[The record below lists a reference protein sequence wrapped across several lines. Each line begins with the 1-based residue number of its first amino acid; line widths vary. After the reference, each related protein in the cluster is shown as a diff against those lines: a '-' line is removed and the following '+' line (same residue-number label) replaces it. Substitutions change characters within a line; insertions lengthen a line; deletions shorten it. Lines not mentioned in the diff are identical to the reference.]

1 MFRRRP
7 SRFGEGF
14 YTPFRERLALSGHCA
29 RWNESRARGCAST
42 IREQLRSA
50 TRLGRM
56 RVLAREFAGDVRSL
70 WRYGAP
76 FPTFL
81 KLIGT
86 LILCLLV
93 VLPLVYPV
101 FVVAITYFT
110 YESLF
115 LSWWLDEP
123 GRFMPTAIARRAISA
138 AFRPAS
144 TPDVWKVREVLTRGI
159 LLTHSLATSVDYLC
173 VMQGLLDEA

>member
-1 MFRRRP
+1 MKPYRR
-7 SRFGEGF
+7 SNKVFMVE
-14 YTPFRERLALSGHCA
+14 
-29 RWNESRARGCAST
+29 
-42 IREQLRSA
+42 LRSA
-50 TRLGRM
+50 SPLGRV
-56 RVLAREFAGDVRSL
+56 RVLVREFILDVRSL

-93 VLPLVYPV
+93 VLPLIYPV

-115 LSWWLDEP
+115 LSWWKDQP
-123 GRFMPTAIARRAISA
+123 WQFMPSAIAKRAVTA
-138 AFRPAS
+138 AFRPCGA
-144 TPDVWKVREVLTRGI
+144 PDVWKVREVLTRGI
-159 LLTHSLATSVDYLC
+159 LLTHSLATSIDYLC